1 MLMMYIKSSILPAFE
16 IKNCI
21 EDQLQSS
28 SKLVVIWSVLRCI
41 FVPNL
46 EIVTLIGG
54 ELWHG
59 EAQNEVNFDFEVNF
73 TLKVKVNH
81 PRKQ

>member
-1 MLMMYIKSSILPAFE
+1 MLK
-16 IKNCI
+16 
-21 EDQLQSS
+21 
-28 SKLVVIWSVLRCI
+28 CI

-59 EAQNEVNFDFEVNF
+59 QVQNGVNFALKLNL

-81 PRKQ
+81 PKKQ